1 VNGEGR
7 LRFSGGLDT
16 VNHVLAEGGVAGW
29 VEADDSVFRR
39 VAGAVAGCSKLTLG
53 ADAIAGTVCY
63 VKKKAGPTPGFLF
76 LEFGLRSA
84 SMKISIIT
92 ATWNCAGTVGGC
104 LASVAAQSHTEREHI
119 MIDGGSTDGTL
130 AVLEAQRAALAVL
143 VSEPD
148 GGIYDALNKGI
159 ARATGDVVGLLHAD
173 DLYADKDVL
182 GRIAAA
188 FADPAVEAV
197 YGDLVYVAK
206 EDTGRVIRYWR
217 SGAYRPG
224 RLRLGWMPPHPT
236 LYLRR
241 ALYARYGDFDTRYRI
256 AADYDL
262 MLRVLSR
269 LTGRVVYLPQVL
281 VRMRVGGASN
291 RSLRHILRKSW
302 EDYRALRAN
311 GMGGASGVGALVWK
325 NVSKVPQFWQG
336 GQATGQ
342 R

>member
-1 VNGEGR
+1 
-7 LRFSGGLDT
+7 
-16 VNHVLAEGGVAGW
+16 
-29 VEADDSVFRR
+29 
-39 VAGAVAGCSKLTLG
+39 
-53 ADAIAGTVCY
+53 
-63 VKKKAGPTPGFLF
+63 
-76 LEFGLRSA
+76 
-84 SMKISIIT
+84 MKISVIT
-92 ATWNCAGTVGGC
+92 ATWNCVETVSDC
-104 LASVAAQSHTEREHI
+104 LASVAGQSFAECEHI
-119 MIDGGSTDGTL
+119 LIDGGSTDGTL

-159 ARATGDVVGLLHAD
+159 AWASGDEVGLLHAD
-173 DLYADKDVL
+173 DFYADREVL
-182 GRIAAA
+182 ARIAGA

-206 EDTGRVIRYWR
+206 ADTVRVIRYWR
-217 SGAYRPG
+217 AGAYRPG

-241 ALYARYGDFDTRYRI
+241 ALYARHGVFDTRYRI

-281 VRMRVGGASN
+281 VRMRVGWTSN
-291 RSLRHILRKSW
+291 RSLRRILRKSW

-311 GMGGASGVGALVWK
+311 GMGGVAALVWK
-325 NVSKVPQFWQG
+325 NLSAVPQFWQG
-336 GQATGQ
+336 AREGGAVGRSGLSVWRVGGAMVFGGSGGVGVFGGGGRWPGASLLGGRDNRT
-342 R
+342 